1 MFQAY
6 NNYEK
11 YAHMRRNRDLHRL
24 YLTEKYEIKDTKLTK
39 GNNSLHQHQQRHFYS
54 QIRLSVLSS
63 LI

>member
-6 NNYEK
+6 SNYEK

-39 GNNSLHQHQQRHFYS
+39 GNNSLHQHQQR
-54 QIRLSVLSS
+54 QIIARLD
-63 LI
+63 